1 MLKKR
6 SLNRLITAVVI
17 VFPLAGCATSREPV
31 VSFREQ
37 PGQVVILVADKPVAT
52 YSYDDPQIPRPY
64 FAHVRTLGGIQ
75 VTRNHPPVT
84 GVDPDDHEKLHPG
97 IWMAF
102 GDLTGSD
109 FWRNKARVVHD
120 GFVQRPTGGPGSGA
134 FAVRNRYV
142 AAGDNGG
149 TVCRETTRYAIV
161 VRPCGYLLLWDST
174 FTSDKEFWFGD
185 QEEMGL
191 GLRVATPIT
200 VKSGGTMLDAKGRR
214 NEAQIWGQSADW
226 CDYSGVIE
234 GRRVG
239 MTVMCD
245 PANFRPSRYHA
256 RDYGFVAANLFGR
269 KCFKAGDESKVIVK
283 PGESLRLR
291 YGVLIRESADGKPLD
306 LAAEFQAYHARL
318 TDKASMPPTLR
329 EHGGNGS

>member
-1 MLKKR
+1 MRKAEGVGLGI
-6 SLNRLITAVVI
+6 LIYVGT
-17 VFPLAGCATSREPV
+17 LAGCGALNEPV
-31 VSFREQ
+31 VSFREE
-37 PGQVVILVADKPVAT
+37 PGRIEIVSDGKPLAT

-84 GVDPDDHEKLHPG
+84 GVDPDDHDKLHPG

-102 GDLTGSD
+102 GDLSGSD

-120 GFVQRPTGGPGSGA
+120 GFEQRPAGGPGRGA

-142 AAGDNGG
+142 AAGDNGD
-149 TVCRETTRYAIV
+149 TVCRETARYAIV

-174 FTSDKEFWFGD
+174 FSSDREFWFGD

-191 GLRVATPIT
+191 GFRVATPIT
-200 VKSGGTMLDAKGRR
+200 VKCGGTMLDAKGRR

-239 MTVMCD
+239 LTVMCD
-245 PANFRPSRYHA
+245 PANSRPSRYHA
-256 RDYGFVAANLFGR
+256 RDYGFVAANPFGR
-269 KCFKAGDESKVIVK
+269 KCFKAGEESKVVVK
-283 PGESLRLR
+283 PGETLRLR
-291 YGVLIRESADGKPLD
+291 YGLLIHESADGKPLD
-306 LAAEFQAYHARL
+306 LAAEFEAFRAGLSATTSHTQRG
-318 TDKASMPPTLR
+318 TKP
-329 EHGGNGS
+329 